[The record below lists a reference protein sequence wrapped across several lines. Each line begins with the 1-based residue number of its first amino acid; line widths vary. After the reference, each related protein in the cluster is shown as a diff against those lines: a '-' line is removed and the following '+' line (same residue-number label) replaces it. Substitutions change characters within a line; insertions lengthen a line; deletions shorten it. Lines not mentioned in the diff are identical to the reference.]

1 MTANPGPD
9 LPAPPALSSTDQV
22 ALFLDLDGTLAAIE
36 PRPQDVKPEPWRS
49 GLLRRLLAHLDGRVA
64 VVSGRTLED
73 IDRII
78 EGAVTPVAAVH
89 GLIRRRADGAV
100 LRPLA
105 HPHFGRARTLAAA
118 FALRHPGVEL
128 EDKGLSLAL
137 HYRRAP
143 DLAET
148 VMETARQIARSNDQ
162 ALQLGDMVAE
172 IRTPGFD
179 KGSAVDA
186 FMSEPPF
193 EGAVPVF
200 VGDDLTDEDG
210 FRAAQA
216 LGGLGVLAGP
226 QRPTEARY
234 RLADVAAVRRWLEGP
249 MREKAAS

>member
-1 MTANPGPD
+1 MTANHAPD
-9 LPAPPALSSTDQV
+9 LPAPPTLSSNDQV

-78 EGAVTPVAAVH
+78 EDVVTPVAAVH
-89 GLIRRRADGAV
+89 GLVRRRADGAV

-105 HPHFGRARTLAAA
+105 HPHFGRARTQAAA
-118 FALRHPGVEL
+118 FAINHAGVEL

-143 DLAET
+143 DLAGT
-148 VMETARQIARSNDQ
+148 VVEAARQIARSNDQ

-179 KGSAVDA
+179 KGTAVEA
-186 FMSEPPF
+186 FMSEAPF
-193 EGAVPVF
+193 QGAVPIF

-216 LGGLGVLAGP
+216 LGGLGVLTGP
-226 QRPTEARY
+226 QRLTGARY

-249 MREKAAS
+249 LREKAAS

>member
-1 MTANPGPD
+1 MTVNHGLD

-36 PRPQDVKPEPWRS
+36 PRPQDVKPEQWRS

-78 EGAVTPVAAVH
+78 EGAVAPVAAVH

-100 LRPLA
+100 MRPLP
-105 HPHFGRARTLAAA
+105 HPQLGRARIQATA
-118 FALRHPGVEL
+118 FALKHPGVEL
-128 EDKGLSLAL
+128 EDKVLSLAL

-143 DLAET
+143 ELAET
-148 VMETARQIARSNDQ
+148 VKQAAETMARSNGQ
-162 ALQLGDMVAE
+162 SLQLGDMVAE

-179 KGSAVDA
+179 KGSAVEA
-186 FMSEPPF
+186 FMNEPPF
-193 EGAVPVF
+193 QGAVPIF

-210 FRAAQA
+210 FHAAQS

-226 QRPTEARY
+226 PRPTEARY
-234 RLADVAAVRRWLEGP
+234 RLADVAAVRRWLEGAIAE
-249 MREKAAS
+249 RAVS

>member
-1 MTANPGPD
+1 MTANHAPD
-9 LPAPPALSSTDQV
+9 LPAPPTLSSNDQV

-36 PRPQDVKPEPWRS
+36 PRPQDVQPEPWRS

-78 EGAVTPVAAVH
+78 EDVVTPVAAVH
-89 GLIRRRADGAV
+89 GLVRRRADGAV

-105 HPHFGRARTLAAA
+105 HPHFGRARTQAAA
-118 FALRHPGVEL
+118 FAINHAGVEL

-143 DLAET
+143 DLAGT
-148 VMETARQIARSNDQ
+148 VVEAAKQIARSNDQ

-179 KGSAVDA
+179 KGTAVEA
-186 FMSEPPF
+186 FMSEAPF
-193 EGAVPVF
+193 QGAVPIF

-216 LGGLGVLAGP
+216 LGGLGVLTGP
-226 QRPTEARY
+226 QRLTGARY

-249 MREKAAS
+249 LREKAAS

>member
-1 MTANPGPD
+1 MTANHAPD
-9 LPAPPALSSTDQV
+9 LPAPPTLSSNDQV

-36 PRPQDVKPEPWRS
+36 PRPQDVQPEPWRS

-78 EGAVTPVAAVH
+78 EDVVTPVAAVH
-89 GLIRRRADGAV
+89 GLVRRRADGAV

-105 HPHFGRARTLAAA
+105 HPHFGRARTQAAA
-118 FALRHPGVEL
+118 FAINHAGVEL

-143 DLAET
+143 DLAGT
-148 VMETARQIARSNDQ
+148 VVEAARQIARSNDQ

-179 KGSAVDA
+179 KGTAVEA
-186 FMSEPPF
+186 FMSEAPF
-193 EGAVPVF
+193 QGAVPIF

-216 LGGLGVLAGP
+216 LGGLGVLTGP
-226 QRPTEARY
+226 QRLTGARY

-249 MREKAAS
+249 LREKAAS